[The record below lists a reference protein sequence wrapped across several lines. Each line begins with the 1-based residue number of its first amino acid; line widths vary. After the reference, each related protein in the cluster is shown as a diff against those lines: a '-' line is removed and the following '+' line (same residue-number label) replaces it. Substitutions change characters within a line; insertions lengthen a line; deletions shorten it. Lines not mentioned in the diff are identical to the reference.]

1 LTPKKEQKTPYVYTR
16 LAPKHIEGSLN
27 FDAFICHLLLN
38 SANSSYE
45 QLAVWLYHNI
55 EKNTLTNDQLSGF
68 HVGVGLIFPSL
79 GNILMI
85 VAISTEQPSSIAAIK
100 LGLGFS

>member
-1 LTPKKEQKTPYVYTR
+1 M
-16 LAPKHIEGSLN
+16 APKHIEWSLN
-27 FDAFICHLLLN
+27 FDAFRSRLLLN

-45 QLAVWLYHNI
+45 QLAVWLCHNI

-68 HVGVGLIFPSL
+68 HVAVGLICPSL

-85 VAISTEQPSSIAAIK
+85 VAISTEQPSSLAVIK

>member
-1 LTPKKEQKTPYVYTR
+1 
-16 LAPKHIEGSLN
+16 
-27 FDAFICHLLLN
+27 LLN

-45 QLAVWLYHNI
+45 QLAVWLCHNI

-68 HVGVGLIFPSL
+68 HVAVGVIFPSL

-85 VAISTEQPSSIAAIK
+85 VAISTEQPSSLAAIK